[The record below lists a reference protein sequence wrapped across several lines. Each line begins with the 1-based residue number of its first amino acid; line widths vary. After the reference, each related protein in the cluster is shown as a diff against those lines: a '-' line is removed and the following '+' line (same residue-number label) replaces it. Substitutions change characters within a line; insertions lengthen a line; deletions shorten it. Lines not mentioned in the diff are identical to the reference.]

1 MVFPQVTK
9 DLQKEGHPRRLQS
22 SAGQHQALIMQPLVV
37 QHYAQNVHT
46 EVQLGLAPPLSGGG
60 STGGGS
66 GGGFFGS
73 GLFRTSGRPPSS
85 SNRPRAYS
93 MLPLTSSI
101 SQEEKANM
109 SSNTKKHSNRSHK
122 RYYPL
127 SQEDTLELLLLLN
140 QVFIASDANIVRK
153 MATATR
159 GACPPP
165 LRRPSRSVCEVLNTM
180 APLNVCNRNAVN
192 ANRRYSTLVTV
203 SERVVLRSVFE
214 IILTMSFWSTV
225 FVSWALRSV
234 RESLIQ
240 VDPLAAA
247 LAHQARKANAAVPA
261 VSRTPLL
268 LQFTPFGPPPSAY
281 RKLDKSALICNM
293 F

>member
-37 QHYAQNVHT
+37 QHFAQNVHT

-60 STGGGS
+60 STGGSS

-73 GLFRTSGRPPSS
+73 GLFRTGRPQ

-109 SSNTKKHSNRSHK
+109 ASNTKKHSNRSHK

-140 QVFIASDANIVRK
+140 QEFFLLLLVCLSKDVAIRE
-153 MATATR
+153 
-159 GACPPP
+159 CPP
-165 LRRPSRSVCEVLNTM
+165 
-180 APLNVCNRNAVN
+180 
-192 ANRRYSTLVTV
+192 
-203 SERVVLRSVFE
+203 
-214 IILTMSFWSTV
+214 
-225 FVSWALRSV
+225 
-234 RESLIQ
+234 
-240 VDPLAAA
+240 
-247 LAHQARKANAAVPA
+247 HG
-261 VSRTPLL
+261 RTPRINKARSSKKHIWT
-268 LQFTPFGPPPSAY
+268 F
-281 RKLDKSALICNM
+281 R
-293 F
+293 